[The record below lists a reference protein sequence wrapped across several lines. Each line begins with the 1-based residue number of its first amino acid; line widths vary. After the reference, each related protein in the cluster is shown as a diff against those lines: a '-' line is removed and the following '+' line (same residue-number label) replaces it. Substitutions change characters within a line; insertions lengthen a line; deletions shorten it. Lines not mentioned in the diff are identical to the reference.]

1 MSLLVAVP
9 VPVVKPVE
17 QTISNRLEI
26 SSGPIFAPSKKN
38 QVYYDDR
45 TSSIFCEASE
55 LATEKL
61 PAHLLQPEQMITAPL
76 RCLQQSAMIDMIKSL
91 EFKFGSAGLLEP
103 FYADTVLRR
112 VQAVFNKYQLIVW
125 AIQSL
130 GSLTSGSLKE
140 DSYGFVQND
149 IERILN
155 TLLGCLVDIERY
167 QQSPPLGY
175 KKLLDQ
181 HLVSGEVQAVILGK
195 KKMFVPVKKKIVNN
209 LFFFLCI

>member
-61 PAHLLQPEQMITAPL
+61 PGHLLQPEQMITAPL

-195 KKMFVPVKKKIVNN
+195 KKMFVPVKKKK
-209 LFFFLCI
+209 